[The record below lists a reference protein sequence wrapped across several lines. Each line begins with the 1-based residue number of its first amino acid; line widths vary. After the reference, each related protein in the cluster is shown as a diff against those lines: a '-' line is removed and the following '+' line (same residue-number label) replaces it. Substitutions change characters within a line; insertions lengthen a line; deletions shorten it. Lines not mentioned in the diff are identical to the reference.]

1 MTYRRI
7 LILILL
13 AFAATAPETFAQVK
27 LGKTETGNASYYA
40 SRFNGKK
47 TSFGEVH
54 KSTELLAAHRSYP
67 LNTMLEVTNLDN
79 DEKVIVRVN
88 DRGPFAKNRIVDLSK
103 EAARLLGIVA
113 QGVANVSVRVVGM
126 EGMVLLE
133 SYEQIDP
140 KSGKVIAMR
149 SKP

>member
-13 AFAATAPETFAQVK
+13 AFASAPSAFAQIK
-27 LGKTETGNASYYA
+27 LGKTETGSASYYA
-40 SRFNGKK
+40 ARFNGKK

-54 KSTELLAAHRSYP
+54 KSTELLAAHKSYP

-88 DRGPFAKNRIVDLSK
+88 DRGPFSKDRIVDLSK

-113 QGVANVSVRVVGM
+113 KGVAHVTIRVVGM
-126 EGMVLLE
+126 EGMILLE
-133 SYEQIDP
+133 PNEEIDP
-140 KSGKVIAMR
+140 KSGKVISMR
-149 SKP
+149 TK

>member
-13 AFAATAPETFAQVK
+13 AFASGPVAFAQVK

-88 DRGPFAKNRIVDLSK
+88 DRGPFSKNRIIDLSK
-103 EAARLLGIVA
+103 EAARLLGIMA
-113 QGVANVSVRVVGM
+113 KGVANVTIRVVGM
-126 EGMVLLE
+126 EGMILLDPNE
-133 SYEQIDP
+133 EIDP
-140 KSGKVIAMR
+140 KSGKVISMR
-149 SKP
+149 NK